1 MQAILN
7 LNSMMAHQPW
17 RLSAHHIA
25 LLVDP
30 ALTPHGVAHCWSLS
44 ELVHALV
51 ILSSFH
57 ALSGLVLGCGL
68 VPEIDIQLDLALKV
82 LDQPSPSSSSSSTSR
97 DSETESDEE
106 GMGMGMGMAMGTS
119 SGGQTLS
126 STLAPLGA
134 SASLASVASS
144 AEKERERSVARMI
157 EIFNR
162 VSFQGGEEGN
172 GESSGGGSGEREEDE
187 GERRRRAAEYWE
199 ATDDDPSEA
208 NPLYPV
214 ALSRS
219 RSRSHRRSLN
229 YSRRSLPLSPL
240 PTLLPCADKYVHDDG
255 PSRLHHIDFDVH
267 SSDYSICRISDY
279 NWTDHGYELV
289 TQYYPLAAPLLDDLF
304 SHTLKLT
311 YNTFSD
317 NQDINTQRFREA
329 IWYYVHRL
337 KGIFHEYYNYQD
349 VNVVLSKRIKSLVKK
364 VVCYPDT
371 IGRSDFEYL
380 DLPLTDSEKCHL
392 ILIATEASKQAELLY
407 ALRAIMRY
415 QSER

>member
-1 MQAILN
+1 MNLQEKAFLERGEEMGEWLEGRGLENIPGKMQAILN

-57 ALSGLVLGCGL
+57 SLSGLVLGCGL

-82 LDQPSPSSSSSSTSR
+82 LDQPLPSSSSSSFR

-106 GMGMGMGMAMGTS
+106 GVILGGGGGGS
-119 SGGQTLS
+119 SGGQTLT
-126 STLAPLGA
+126 STLAPLGI

-162 VSFQGGEEGN
+162 VSFQGGDEDSGSGSGSGN
-172 GESSGGGSGEREEDE
+172 GCGEEDE

-219 RSRSHRRSLN
+219 HRRSHRRSLN
-229 YSRRSLPLSPL
+229 YSRRSLSLSPL

-267 SSDYSICRISDY
+267 SPDYSSALPPSLSLSLLLSLFFDLIIISS
-279 NWTDHGYELV
+279 HS
-289 TQYYPLAAPLLDDLF
+289 LLHT
-304 SHTLKLT
+304 HTLL
-311 YNTFSD
+311 
-317 NQDINTQRFREA
+317 
-329 IWYYVHRL
+329 
-337 KGIFHEYYNYQD
+337 
-349 VNVVLSKRIKSLVKK
+349 
-364 VVCYPDT
+364 
-371 IGRSDFEYL
+371 
-380 DLPLTDSEKCHL
+380 
-392 ILIATEASKQAELLY
+392 
-407 ALRAIMRY
+407 
-415 QSER
+415 

>member
-1 MQAILN
+1 MNLQEKAFLERGEEMGEWLEGRGLENIPGKMQAILN

-82 LDQPSPSSSSSSTSR
+82 LDQPSPSPSSSSSSTFR

-106 GMGMGMGMAMGTS
+106 GMGMGMGMGGAMGSS

-162 VSFQGGEEGN
+162 VSFQGGEEGTGTGSGD
-172 GESSGGGSGEREEDE
+172 GEGNGSGEREEDE

-267 SSDYSICRISDY
+267 SSDYSFVS
-279 NWTDHGYELV
+279 
-289 TQYYPLAAPLLDDLF
+289 
-304 SHTLKLT
+304 
-311 YNTFSD
+311 
-317 NQDINTQRFREA
+317 
-329 IWYYVHRL
+329 
-337 KGIFHEYYNYQD
+337 
-349 VNVVLSKRIKSLVKK
+349 SL
-364 VVCYPDT
+364 P
-371 IGRSDFEYL
+371 SSFL
-380 DLPLTDSEKCHL
+380 
-392 ILIATEASKQAELLY
+392 
-407 ALRAIMRY
+407 
-415 QSER
+415 